1 MMNLTYSYDQFC
13 RGSPD
18 KSWPPDIVFL
28 HKVAHVR
35 VYCDIPEADAD
46 RVLLLAAKPEFFVY
60 EYEDDERRTTA
71 MHVLCFLVRRM
82 PSGWC
87 ESARPLLED
96 CSKEDSARCKKFALE
111 ALALLGCYGR
121 IFRQFF

>member
-1 MMNLTYSYDQFC
+1 MNYSYDQFS
-13 RGSPD
+13 RGTPD
-18 KSWPPDIVFL
+18 KSWSPDIVFL

-35 VYCDIPEADAD
+35 VYCDIPEEDAD
-46 RVLLLAAKPEFFVY
+46 RVLRLAAKPEFFVY

-71 MHVLCFLVRRM
+71 MHVVVFLMSRM

-87 ESARPLLED
+87 ETARPLLED
-96 CSKEDSARCKKFALE
+96 CAQDDSTRCKKLALE
-111 ALALLGCYGR
+111 ALALVGCYGR